1 MILRINTE
9 LFMAKISEKRAKE
22 TVNAV
27 HDDKFEGFLRKL
39 GVYEDVMNGRKK
51 CKFCGEAVEYER
63 ISSVFAES
71 GDIKFVCEKPECIA
85 KFSEYLAD
93 KNHV

>member
-1 MILRINTE
+1 MDI
-9 LFMAKISEKRAKE
+9 KEKRARE

-27 HDDKFEGFLRKL
+27 HEDHFESFLRKL
-39 GVYEDVMNGRKK
+39 GVFDGVMNGVKK
-51 CKFCGEAVEYER
+51 CKFCSEVVEYEH

>member
-1 MILRINTE
+1 ME
-9 LFMAKISEKRAKE
+9 LKEKRAKE

-27 HDDKFEGFLRKL
+27 HEDKFEGFLRKI
-39 GVYEDVMNGRKK
+39 GVYDEVMNGVKK
-51 CKFCGEAVEYER
+51 CKFCGEAVKYEH

>member
-1 MILRINTE
+1 
-9 LFMAKISEKRAKE
+9 MAKISEKRAKE

-27 HDDKFEGFLRKL
+27 HDDKFEGFLRRL
-39 GVYEDVMNGRKK
+39 GVYGDVMNGGKK
-51 CKFCGEAVEYER
+51 CKFCGEAVEYDH

>member
-1 MILRINTE
+1 
-9 LFMAKISEKRAKE
+9 MAIMKEKRAKE

-39 GVYEDVMNGRKK
+39 GVYNDVINGGKK
-51 CKFCGEAVEYER
+51 CKFCGEAVNYDH
-63 ISSVFAES
+63 ISTVFAES
-71 GDIKFVCEKPECIA
+71 GDIKFVCEKPECVA

-93 KNHV
+93 KNND

>member
-1 MILRINTE
+1 M
-9 LFMAKISEKRAKE
+9 KEKRAKE

-39 GVYEDVMNGRKK
+39 GIYNDVINGGKK
-51 CKFCGEAVEYER
+51 CKFCGEVVNYDH
-63 ISSVFAES
+63 ISTVFAES

-93 KNHV
+93 KNND